1 MVMSTKSMAQGFI
14 GFVLLSIVCLSN
26 SIADSARYA
35 NADWKRSEQNQGG
48 SHSCVARRL
57 EDNSEEVSCKTLVT
71 FRQKSPEEYANKV
84 RQAENKLGQLES
96 QYDDCQQETERKGR
110 LIRTRALL
118 TDSIHRLVTEEDI
131 NALQNSWDLL
141 NSSPEFATDLVI
153 WMLDNIPNMRARFTK
168 FNAEQ
173 SSDALKNDAEFVKQV
188 KLIKS
193 GLNSFIS
200 NLNNP
205 GQLQATMERL
215 AEVHL
220 RMQPSI
226 GLEYFK
232 PLQEKIA
239 SFLAEKLG
247 SDDTPK
253 SWERLLAAFNEVL
266 NSYTNFNIGL
276 SEADKAALQSS
287 WSRLTAGANGKRN
300 AGVRLVLWMF
310 DNVPNMR
317 ERFTKF
323 NARESDDALKNNAEF
338 QKQVDVII
346 GGFETLINNLND
358 PALLQDRLESLA
370 EAHLNKK
377 PAIGNNYFVP
387 LQKKINLFI
396 ETALGVSSDS
406 EEAKAWSNLVGA
418 LNRVIK
424 DQAINAFGL
433 TNLDRESLVSSW
445 NQLKAR
451 AGGSQN
457 AGTNLVLWM
466 LENVPNMRSRFNK
479 FNARQSDDNL
489 KKDAE
494 FRRQVSLITGGL
506 ESLINNLNNPDRLHD
521 TFERLADAHLNL
533 KPRVGLE
540 YFGPLQQSINVYI
553 EKSLGV
559 SSDSAVSRSWTS
571 LITAFN
577 NFLRDRTALR
587 IVSDDD
593 KKALQSSWNR
603 LTSQAGSSQNAG
615 INLVLWMLDNVPNM
629 RDRFT
634 KFNAHS
640 SDEALRKDT
649 EFLKQVNVITGGL
662 ESLINNVNDADQLKA
677 AIERLVEVH
686 LHMTP
691 SVGLEYF
698 GPLQQNIRFYIQSA
712 LGVASDSVEAR
723 AWSRALQVFNEFLAD
738 RTIQK
743 IGLSAT
749 DRKLLASSWKQLKGN
764 GNDLV
769 FWMLNNVPNM
779 RGQFSKF
786 NAFQSDEDLQKDAEF
801 INQRNNI
808 IRGLDS
814 LINSLDKPGQ
824 LQKTLENLAD
834 FHLDKKP
841 RVGLEFFGPLQKYSH
856 LYIESTLNVAPGS
869 AEARAW
875 TNLLTALNNV
885 IRDHAIERLGLT
897 ANDRK
902 ALDSSWKKLRSGAG
916 GRKNA
921 GVKLVLWMLSNVPNM
936 RSQFSKF
943 DANQPDSVLKEN
955 TEFLNQVDRILGG
968 IESLVNTVNDPVA
981 LKAAI
986 DKLADA
992 HLSMPSRI
1000 GLDFFGPLQQNIAQY
1015 IQQELGVSADSD
1027 ESKAWPDLFAAYNL
1041 VLKERTVLKIIS
1053 DNEKVALKSS
1063 WKALV
1068 DAAGSQEGAAVNLVL
1083 WMFKNIP
1090 KMPERFTK
1098 FNGLQSDDDLRKDTE
1113 FIKQANDIAGGLVS
1127 LVNNIDIP
1135 GKLQAAIDR
1144 LVDVHLNMRPSVGLE
1159 YFGPLE
1165 EKIAQYLVSA
1175 LGVTEDSNEAKSW
1188 THLLNAFNT
1197 VLREDSLQKIGLSAV
1212 DRKSLESSWNKL
1224 ADVAGGKDKAGTNL
1238 VLWLLDNIAKMRERF
1253 TKFNAF
1259 QSDDALRADQEF
1271 VNQVQRITQG
1281 IDSLVDNVN
1290 NPAGLQSGIERL
1302 VDAHL
1307 NMQPSIGLAYF
1318 GSVQQYIHLYVAK
1331 TLGVAANSDEATSW
1345 TNLWA
1350 AFNKVLKEHSLEKLG
1365 ITDNER
1371 KILVSSWKRL
1381 TTEANGQ
1388 QNLGVKLVLWML
1400 DNVPNMRDQFTK
1412 FNARQSNDDLKR
1424 DAGFLKQVKK
1434 IIGGLGSLVDSLNDP
1449 GQLQANLE
1457 RLAGVHLN
1465 FIPSVGVEFFEPLES
1480 QIGSFIEQTLRVDS
1494 NSAESKAWTRLI
1506 GAFNR
1511 VLKEQA
1517 LQQIGI
1523 SDSDRKA
1530 LASSWKLLTAG
1541 EDGVQKAGISLV
1553 LWMFNNVPNMRQRF
1567 TKFNANQPDDVL
1579 KADPEFLKQVDVII
1593 GGLKSFLDTVDD
1605 PIGLQTNMDR
1615 VAEAHLSME
1624 PTVGVTYFKA
1634 LAQKI
1639 DAFIEKSLGV
1649 AQDSDES
1656 QAWTNLL
1663 TAFKRILRNRKVLRS
1678 ISDNNKSDLTASW
1691 NRLVEKA
1698 GSRQNAG
1705 VNLVLWML
1713 DNVPN
1718 MRNKFTKFN
1727 ANQPDDVL
1735 RNNAEFLNQVNL
1747 IAGGLESLVKN
1758 VNNPGRLLDALER
1771 LSSAHLN
1778 MQPSVGLEY
1787 FQPLQQKIASYIANA
1802 LGVAVDS
1809 DKAKAWSNVL
1819 GAFNTILEFSSVE
1832 KIGLSDSDKDALV
1845 SSWNTLTVSGLE
1857 KAGVDL
1863 VLWMFENIPNMRRRF
1878 TKFDATQSND
1888 NLKNDAEFIAQSNR
1902 IVGGLDSL
1910 VKSVNQPGELQAN
1923 LEKLVD
1929 VHLHLVPSV
1938 GLEYFEPLQQYI
1950 HLYIEKSLGVS
1961 SNSVEAKAWPG
1972 LIRAFNKVLREH
1984 SVKKIGL
1991 SDSDRKSIVSSWKKL
2006 ASRAGSKLNA
2016 GINLVLWMLKN
2027 VPKARERFTKFNAFQ
2042 PDVALVKDKGFIDQ
2056 VNAIASGLESL
2067 VNNVEN
2073 PGQFQA
2079 ALERLSTLHK
2089 NKTPSIG
2096 LEYFG
2101 PFQKYIHLYIEKSL
2115 NVEPDSQEPRAWSN
2129 MFASFNEVL
2138 KQS

>member
-1388 QNLGVKLVLWML
+1388 QNLGVKLVLWM
-1400 DNVPNMRDQFTK
+1400 
-1412 FNARQSNDDLKR
+1412 
-1424 DAGFLKQVKK
+1424 
-1434 IIGGLGSLVDSLNDP
+1434 
-1449 GQLQANLE
+1449 
-1457 RLAGVHLN
+1457 
-1465 FIPSVGVEFFEPLES
+1465 
-1480 QIGSFIEQTLRVDS
+1480 
-1494 NSAESKAWTRLI
+1494 
-1506 GAFNR
+1506 
-1511 VLKEQA
+1511 
-1517 LQQIGI
+1517 
-1523 SDSDRKA
+1523 
-1530 LASSWKLLTAG
+1530 
-1541 EDGVQKAGISLV
+1541 
-1553 LWMFNNVPNMRQRF
+1553 FNNVPNMRQRF

>member
-1 MVMSTKSMAQGFI
+1 
-14 GFVLLSIVCLSN
+14 
-26 SIADSARYA
+26 
-35 NADWKRSEQNQGG
+35 
-48 SHSCVARRL
+48 
-57 EDNSEEVSCKTLVT
+57 
-71 FRQKSPEEYANKV
+71 
-84 RQAENKLGQLES
+84 
-96 QYDDCQQETERKGR
+96 
-110 LIRTRALL
+110 
-118 TDSIHRLVTEEDI
+118 
-131 NALQNSWDLL
+131 
-141 NSSPEFATDLVI
+141 
-153 WMLDNIPNMRARFTK
+153 MLDNIPNMRARFTK

-173 SSDALKNDAEFVKQV
+173 SFEALKNDAEFVKQV
-188 KLIKS
+188 KLIQG
-193 GLNSFIS
+193 GLDSLIS

-266 NSYTNFNIGL
+266 NSYLSYNIGL
-276 SEADKAALQSS
+276 SEA
-287 WSRLTAGANGKRN
+287 
-300 AGVRLVLWMF
+300 MF

-323 NARESDDALKNNAEF
+323 NARESDDALKSNAEF

-358 PALLQDRLESLA
+358 PALLQDRLENLA

-377 PAIGNNYFVP
+377 PAIGNSYFVP

-424 DQAINAFGL
+424 DHAVNAFGL
-433 TNLDRESLVSSW
+433 SNL
-445 NQLKAR
+445 
-451 AGGSQN
+451 
-457 AGTNLVLWM
+457 M

-540 YFGPLQQSINVYI
+540 YFEPLQQNINVYI

-577 NFLRDRTALR
+577 NFLRDTQLFFYVVYFFKRCFRPLFQHNR
-587 IVSDDD
+587 SD
-593 KKALQSSWNR
+593 KKALQSSWSR

-634 KFNAHS
+634 KFNGHS
-640 SDEALRKDT
+640 SDDALRKDT

-712 LGVASDSVEAR
+712 LGVESDSVEGR
-723 AWSRALQVFNEFLAD
+723 AWSRVLQVFNEFLAD
-738 RTIQK
+738 RTSEK
-743 IGLSAT
+743 IGLSDT

-769 FWMLNNVPNM
+769 FWMFNNVPNM
-779 RGQFSKF
+779 REQFSKF
-786 NAFQSDEDLQKDAEF
+786 NAFQSDEDLQKDADF
-801 INQRNNI
+801 VIQRDNI
-808 IRGLDS
+808 ISGLDS

-824 LQKTLENLAD
+824 LQKTLENIAD
-834 FHLDKKP
+834 FHLEKKP
-841 RVGLEFFGPLQKYSH
+841 SVGLEFFGPLQKYLH

-943 DANQPDSVLKEN
+943 DANQPDFVLKQN
-955 TEFLNQVDRILGG
+955 AEFLNQVDRILGG

-1015 IQQELGVSADSD
+1015 IQQELGVSADSG
-1027 ESKAWPDLFAAYNL
+1027 ESKAWPDLFAAYNR

-1053 DNEKVALKSS
+1053 DNEKAALKRS

-1135 GKLQAAIDR
+1135 GKLLAAIDR

-1188 THLLNAFNT
+1188 TRLLNAFNT
-1197 VLREDSLQKIGLSAV
+1197 VLREDSLQKIGLSDV
-1212 DRKSLESSWNKL
+1212 NRKSLESSWNKL

-1238 VLWLLDNIAKMRERF
+1238 VLWLLDNVPKMRDRF
-1253 TKFNAF
+1253 TKFNAY
-1259 QSDDALRADQEF
+1259 QSDDALRTDQEF

-1281 IDSLVDNVN
+1281 IDSLIDNVN

-1307 NMQPSIGLAYF
+1307 NMQPSIGLVYF
-1318 GSVQQYIHLYVAK
+1318 GSVQQYIHLYIAK
-1331 TLGVAANSDEATSW
+1331 TLGVPGTSDEATSW

-1350 AFNKVLKEHSLEKLG
+1350 AFNKVLKQHSLQKLG
-1365 ITDNER
+1365 IGDSER
-1371 KILVSSWKRL
+1371 KILVSSWKKL
-1381 TTEANGQ
+1381 TIQAGGQ
-1388 QNLGVKLVLWML
+1388 QNFGVNLVLWML

-1449 GQLQANLE
+1449 GQLQASLE
-1457 RLAGVHLN
+1457 RLAAVHLN
-1465 FIPSVGVEFFEPLES
+1465 FIPSVGVEFFEPLERK
-1480 QIGSFIEQTLRVDS
+1480 INVFIEQTLRLDN

-1506 GAFNR
+1506 GTFNR
-1511 VLKEQA
+1511 VLKEQT

-1523 SDSDRKA
+1523 SDRDRKA
-1530 LASSWKLLTAG
+1530 LGSSWKLLTTG
-1541 EDGVQKAGISLV
+1541 EDGIRRTGISLV
-1553 LWMFNNVPNMRQRF
+1553 LWMFNNIPNVRDRF
-1567 TKFNANQPDDVL
+1567 TRFNPNQPDDAL
-1579 KADPEFLKQVDVII
+1579 KADPKFLKQVDVTI
-1593 GGLKSFLDTVDD
+1593 GNFKSFVDNVND
-1605 PIGLQTNMDR
+1605 PIKLQFNMDR
-1615 VAEAHLSME
+1615 VAEAHLNMGAS
-1624 PTVGVTYFKA
+1624 VAVNHFKI

-1639 DAFIEKSLGV
+1639 HGFVEKSLGV
-1649 AQDSDES
+1649 TQDSDES
-1656 QAWTNLL
+1656 QAWTNLF
-1663 TAFKRILRNRKVLRS
+1663 TTFQKTLRNREVLRT
-1678 ISDNNKSDLTASW
+1678 ISNRDKSELVSSW

-1705 VNLVLWML
+1705 VELVLWML
-1713 DNVPN
+1713 EKVPN

-1809 DKAKAWSNVL
+1809 DKAKAWSNIL
-1819 GAFNTILEFSSVE
+1819 AAFNKIHEFSSIN
-1832 KIGLSDSDKDALV
+1832 KIGLSDSNKEALV
-1845 SSWNTLTVSGLE
+1845 SSWNTLIASGQE

-1863 VLWMFENIPNMRRRF
+1863 VLWMFENIPNMRKRF

-1888 NLKNDAEFIAQSNR
+1888 NLKNDSEFTAQSNR

-1910 VKSVNQPGELQAN
+1910 IKSVNQPGELQAN

-1961 SNSVEAKAWPG
+1961 SNSVEAKAWTG
-1972 LIRAFNKVLREH
+1972 LLHAFNNVLREH

-1991 SDSDRKSIVSSWKKL
+1991 SDVDRKSIVSSWKKL

-2027 VPKARERFTKFNAFQ
+2027 VAKARERFTKFNAFQ
-2042 PDVALVKDKGFIDQ
+2042 PDVTLVKDKGFIDQ
-2056 VNAIASGLESL
+2056 VNAITNGLESL

-2096 LEYFG
+2096 MEYFG

-2115 NVEPDSQEPRAWSN
+2115 NVDPNSQEPRAWTN

-2138 KQS
+2138 KKT

>member
-457 AGTNLVLWM
+457 AGT
-466 LENVPNMRSRFNK
+466 
-479 FNARQSDDNL
+479 
-489 KKDAE
+489 
-494 FRRQVSLITGGL
+494 
-506 ESLINNLNNPDRLHD
+506 
-521 TFERLADAHLNL
+521 
-533 KPRVGLE
+533 
-540 YFGPLQQSINVYI
+540 
-553 EKSLGV
+553 
-559 SSDSAVSRSWTS
+559 
-571 LITAFN
+571 
-577 NFLRDRTALR
+577 
-587 IVSDDD
+587 
-593 KKALQSSWNR
+593 
-603 LTSQAGSSQNAG
+603 
-615 INLVLWMLDNVPNM
+615 NLVLWMLDNVPNM

>member
-1238 VLWLLDNIAKMRERF
+1238 VLW
-1253 TKFNAF
+1253 
-1259 QSDDALRADQEF
+1259 
-1271 VNQVQRITQG
+1271 
-1281 IDSLVDNVN
+1281 
-1290 NPAGLQSGIERL
+1290 
-1302 VDAHL
+1302 
-1307 NMQPSIGLAYF
+1307 
-1318 GSVQQYIHLYVAK
+1318 
-1331 TLGVAANSDEATSW
+1331 
-1345 TNLWA
+1345 
-1350 AFNKVLKEHSLEKLG
+1350 
-1365 ITDNER
+1365 
-1371 KILVSSWKRL
+1371 
-1381 TTEANGQ
+1381 
-1388 QNLGVKLVLWML
+1388 ML